1 MQKLLVVENCY
12 FKTRFPLQFHRL
24 ASLIEAIRQ
33 QNDGGLL
40 PGSASGP
47 TSMMQSGIN
56 QAKEVDDPQG
66 LHEKTEYLLREWVQM
81 YHNPNIGRDIN
92 KAFSTFVTQVCAYV
106 DSCLCLLLTILLL
119 NIDFEFNYA

>member
-1 MQKLLVVENCY
+1 MSMFGLRYKVTTHIVYLLILVDY
-12 FKTRFPLQFHRL
+12 SLP
-24 ASLIEAIRQ
+24 SLIEAIRQ

-56 QAKEVDDPQG
+56 QAKELDDPQG

-81 YHNPNIGRDIN
+81 YHNPNMGRDTT
-92 KAFSTFVTQVCAYV
+92 KAFSTFVTQVHNQIHAGV
-106 DSCLCLLLTILLL
+106 PSSLVFKLG
-119 NIDFEFNYA
+119 EFFPEI